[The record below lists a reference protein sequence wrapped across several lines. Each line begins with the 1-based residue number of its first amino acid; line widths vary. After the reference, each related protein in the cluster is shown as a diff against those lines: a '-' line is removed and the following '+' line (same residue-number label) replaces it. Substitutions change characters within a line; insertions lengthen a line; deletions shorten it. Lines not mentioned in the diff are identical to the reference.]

1 MRFSI
6 DVGSELELK
15 LYQAVLLYRNDHGN
29 RVMATVHGV
38 VQKEADGAPLLG
50 AGQLLSTAALRELA
64 EQLAT
69 SCPAEFLPE
78 NIVARTPELIA
89 WWTPVAIRHMFFRDG
104 SELAGVSGK
113 LFPHPALLFV
123 VRNGTLCVRALPT
136 SERPQASTNLAT
148 APYWNIDGNGAVCA
162 GTMRRPKSLTV
173 GSVTAWQQA
182 FFQSEFTHPGGAG
195 RLTRHKGGTAA
206 LWKSLAGKK
215 IFPRSTLIE
224 TERLDEYLRKLE
236 ARDGNAHP

>member
-15 LYQAVLLYRNDHGN
+15 LYQAVLLYQNDHGN

-38 VQKEADGAPLLG
+38 VQKEADGTPLLG

-64 EQLAT
+64 RQLGT
-69 SCPAEFLPE
+69 SCAAEYLPDHV
-78 NIVARTPELIA
+78 VARTSELIA
-89 WWTPVAIRHMFFRDG
+89 WWTPAAMRPMFFRQG
-104 SELAGVSGK
+104 SELADFSGK

-123 VRNGTLCVRALPT
+123 VRDGALFVRALPT
-136 SERPQASTNLAT
+136 SERPQAGTKLAA
-148 APYWNIDGNGAVCA
+148 APYWNIDANGAVCA
-162 GTMRRPKSLTV
+162 GTMRMPKSIAV
-173 GSVTAWQQA
+173 GSIAAWQQA

-195 RLTRHKGGTAA
+195 RLTRRKGGTAA

-215 IFPRSTLIE
+215 TFPRSTLIE
-224 TERLDEYLRKLE
+224 NESLHEYLRKME
-236 ARDGNAHP
+236 AAQR

>member
-1 MRFSI
+1 MRFNI

-29 RVMATVHGV
+29 RFMATLHGV
-38 VQKEADGAPLLG
+38 VQKEADGTPLLG
-50 AGQLLSTAALRELA
+50 SGQLLSTAALREMTK
-64 EQLAT
+64 QLGT

-89 WWTPVAIRHMFFRDG
+89 WWTPATIRPMFFRDG
-104 SELAGVSGK
+104 SELAGISGK

-123 VRNGTLCVRALPT
+123 VRNGVLFVRALP
-136 SERPQASTNLAT
+136 SNHRPDPDTRLAAS
-148 APYWNIDGNGAVCA
+148 PYWNIDNNGAVCA
-162 GTMRRPKSLTV
+162 GTMRIPKSLTIA
-173 GSVTAWQQA
+173 SIPAWQQA

-195 RLTRHKGGTAA
+195 RLTKRRGGTAA

-215 IFPRSTLIE
+215 IFPRKTLIE
-224 TERLDEYLRKLE
+224 MEPLNEYLRKLE
-236 ARDGNAHP
+236 AAQR

>member
-38 VQKEADGAPLLG
+38 VQKEADGTPVLG
-50 AGQLLSTAALRELA
+50 AGQLLSTAALRELTR
-64 EQLAT
+64 QLGT
-69 SCPAEFLPE
+69 SCPTEYLPDHV
-78 NIVARTPELIA
+78 VARTPELIA
-89 WWTPVAIRHMFFRDG
+89 WWTPAAMRPMFFRRG
-104 SELAGVSGK
+104 SELASVSGK

-123 VRNGTLCVRALPT
+123 VRSGTLFVRALPT
-136 SERPQASTNLAT
+136 SERPQAGTKLAA

-162 GTMRRPKSLTV
+162 GTMRTPKSLNV
-173 GSVTAWQQA
+173 SSIAAWQQA
-182 FFQSEFTHPGGAG
+182 FFQSEFTHPGGTG
-195 RLTRHKGGTAA
+195 RLTRRKGGTAV
-206 LWKSLAGKK
+206 LWKGLAGKK
-215 IFPRSTLIE
+215 TFPRSTLIE

-236 ARDGNAHP
+236 ARE

>member
-38 VQKEADGAPLLG
+38 VQKEADGTPLLG
-50 AGQLLSTAALRELA
+50 AGQLLSTAALRELTT
-64 EQLAT
+64 QLGT
-69 SCPAEFLPE
+69 NCPAEFLPDHA
-78 NIVARTPELIA
+78 IARTPELIA
-89 WWTPVAIRHMFFRDG
+89 WWTRAAMRPMFFRQD
-104 SELAGVSGK
+104 SELTSVSGK

-123 VRNGTLCVRALPT
+123 VRNGTLFVRALPT
-136 SERPQASTNLAT
+136 SERPQPNTKLAA

-162 GTMRRPKSLTV
+162 GTMRTPKSLTV
-173 GSVTAWQQA
+173 ASIAAWQQA

-195 RLTRHKGGTAA
+195 RLTRRKGGTAA

-215 IFPRSTLIE
+215 TFPRSALIE
-224 TERLDEYLRKLE
+224 TELLHEYLGKLE
-236 ARDGNAHP
+236 AAQR